1 MKTFKITFS
10 NGNSFN
16 TGFNGNIHEARAYYL
31 GNLFNI
37 GAEEDDMQK
46 CVSVEQIFTVKFK
59 GRKVGAIGAFSEF
72 NIQIAALNE
81 QDLINKLYD
90 THEHI
95 SNLIISE

>member
-1 MKTFKITFS
+1 MKTFKITFA

-31 GNLFNI
+31 GNLFNL
-37 GAEEDDMQK
+37 GSVEDDVQK
-46 CVSVEQIFTVKFK
+46 CVSVEQIFTLKFK
-59 GRKVGAIGAFSEF
+59 GREVGAIGVFSDF
-72 NIQIAALNE
+72 NIQIAAESE